1 MTPADRSEPMTTPVS
16 ARAGPSLLREFALE
30 QAPIIAITLVAG
42 VGAAYWQH
50 GFLPGADVAFPLA
63 GVRVPI
69 WHLIWMGFW
78 TGYTMAI
85 VGEAAGI
92 FALPYQMSILQFSTP
107 SVTPTTQLLTLLNP
121 IGALLGFYR
130 TRQTNWDFAL
140 WVCVGG
146 MTGALLGPF
155 MRLTVLSD
163 SKPFTVTV
171 GLALAVTGVHLC
183 IAAWRSVR
191 SEAGFEGRFS
201 AAVRGALAAGRSP
214 SGLPRDTAIE
224 TVSKSGGRL
233 TIAYWGERWTMS
245 MPVLF
250 LVGFGVGVISSML
263 GVGGGFLLVPIFAAF
278 YGLPIYVLVAA
289 SIPYVISL
297 SAVSLITYSVVVP
310 FLTGER
316 LPAEVSWGLFAS
328 AGGILGAWCAAKT
341 QRFVP
346 QSRLKLMLGVI
357 TAVAGALYILGGFVD
372 LPFRI

>member
-1 MTPADRSEPMTTPVS
+1 M
-16 ARAGPSLLREFALE
+16 
-30 QAPIIAITLVAG
+30 
-42 VGAAYWQH
+42 
-50 GFLPGADVAFPLA
+50 
-63 GVRVPI
+63 
-69 WHLIWMGFW
+69 
-78 TGYTMAI
+78 
-85 VGEAAGI
+85 
-92 FALPYQMSILQFSTP
+92 
-107 SVTPTTQLLTLLNP
+107 
-121 IGALLGFYR
+121 
-130 TRQTNWDFAL
+130 
-140 WVCVGG
+140 
-146 MTGALLGPF
+146 
-155 MRLTVLSD
+155 
-163 SKPFTVTV
+163 TV

-201 AAVRGALAAGRSP
+201 AAVQGAVAAGRSP

-224 TVSKSGGRL
+224 TVSKSGCRL

-278 YGLPIYVLVAA
+278 YRLPIYVLVAA

-297 SAVSLITYSVVVP
+297 SAVSLITYSV
-310 FLTGER
+310 
-316 LPAEVSWGLFAS
+316 VSWGLFAS